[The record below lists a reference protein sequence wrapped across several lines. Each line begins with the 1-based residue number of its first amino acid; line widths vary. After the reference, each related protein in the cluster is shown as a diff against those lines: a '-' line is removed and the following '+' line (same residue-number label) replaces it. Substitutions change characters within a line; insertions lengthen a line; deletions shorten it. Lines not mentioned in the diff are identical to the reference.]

1 MISTLSIVHGQIWV
15 HLRLVRRN
23 IKTTEWAKYLY
34 RIVVLRCVCVRER
47 ETETQIQ
54 RERDGKA
61 SKRQR
66 RKEFV
71 LQEMK
76 QNKNKQV
83 GVFPSKRKELLIR
96 TPSPEIKDL
105 GAEVPKLF
113 GIKDQFHGR
122 QFFHRWRVMVSGWL
136 KHITCLM
143 HFISII
149 VTSTSPHIIRH

>member
-34 RIVVLRCVCVRER
+34 HIVVLRCVCERER
-47 ETETQIQ
+47 QRQ
-54 RERDGKA
+54 RYRERDGKA
-61 SKRQR
+61 AKRQR
-66 RKEFV
+66 MKESV

-83 GVFPSKRKELLIR
+83 GIFSSKRKELLLR

-113 GIKDQFHGR
+113 GIRD
-122 QFFHRWRVMVSGWL
+122 
-136 KHITCLM
+136 
-143 HFISII
+143 
-149 VTSTSPHIIRH
+149 